1 MRRKTKIVLI
11 IILSVL
17 LAGELAFAAWLSY
30 NEITPEVTVP
40 PTIPQVTDA
49 ATTPP
54 TEEPTDPPTEA
65 PTEPPIVLHSGLRE
79 DGTFGEG
86 AMLIGDSL
94 TYGLVSNYLT
104 NNQKL
109 GDAMYMA
116 MPGKGISA
124 FFNGIRLKKKGDEI
138 HLYNK
143 EFEGLPMDDVVAQF
157 GEKITA
163 VYFMM
168 GTNAS
173 AVDCPEEY
181 IKIVDYILEHCP
193 DATVYLQL
201 VPHSRK
207 AFIKYE
213 QANQNIRTAY
223 EHYQQSGNPKVM
235 LIDTY
240 TAIGENLNVDGI
252 HLTEQGQECWYNAI
266 VAFAQENNIPQ

>member
-11 IILSVL
+11 IILSIL
-17 LAGELAFAAWLSY
+17 LAGELAFAVWLSH

-65 PTEPPIVLHSGLRE
+65 PTEPPVVLHSGLRE

-116 MPGKGISA
+116 MPGKGVSA
-124 FFNGIRLKKKGDEI
+124 FFLKSIRHFLS
-138 HLYNK
+138 LS
-143 EFEGLPMDDVVAQF
+143 L
-157 GEKITA
+157 
-163 VYFMM
+163 
-168 GTNAS
+168 S
-173 AVDCPEEY
+173 
-181 IKIVDYILEHCP
+181 
-193 DATVYLQL
+193 
-201 VPHSRK
+201 
-207 AFIKYE
+207 
-213 QANQNIRTAY
+213 
-223 EHYQQSGNPKVM
+223 
-235 LIDTY
+235 
-240 TAIGENLNVDGI
+240 
-252 HLTEQGQECWYNAI
+252 
-266 VAFAQENNIPQ
+266 

>member
-104 NNQKL
+104 SN
-109 GDAMYMA
+109 
-116 MPGKGISA
+116 
-124 FFNGIRLKKKGDEI
+124 
-138 HLYNK
+138 
-143 EFEGLPMDDVVAQF
+143 
-157 GEKITA
+157 
-163 VYFMM
+163 
-168 GTNAS
+168 
-173 AVDCPEEY
+173 
-181 IKIVDYILEHCP
+181 
-193 DATVYLQL
+193 
-201 VPHSRK
+201 
-207 AFIKYE
+207 
-213 QANQNIRTAY
+213 
-223 EHYQQSGNPKVM
+223 
-235 LIDTY
+235 
-240 TAIGENLNVDGI
+240 
-252 HLTEQGQECWYNAI
+252 
-266 VAFAQENNIPQ
+266 